1 MHTPEFQPCKLRGKQ
16 PLHRL
21 TSFLLGQ
28 RDINMGGRL
37 GKCAAK
43 AADGLAFDVRVQA
56 ERLVF
61 CIRTVG
67 KDCCKRC
74 ELSGGI

>member
-28 RDINMGGRL
+28 RGINMGGRF
-37 GKCAAK
+37 GKCTAE